1 MYISVPLL
9 FQELCNTVGSVVVVS
24 FELGDL
30 VLVTWALKKQP
41 SQETVSDEAV
51 VMKVS
56 LTALGV
62 INGKGNP

>member
-1 MYISVPLL
+1 M
-9 FQELCNTVGSVVVVS
+9 GSVVVVS